1 MTIYAVY
8 ANGIYWG
15 AFEGEHEDEAILA
28 AVEEHGTI
36 DVGETRASTEG
47 LEAFTMNEVIRM
59 IRKHADRPIEELVA
73 EWSNQS
79 EVEVDEDG
87 DIWVAYPGAGRWL
100 DEYAKANFVD
110 WCEAR

>member
-8 ANGIYWG
+8 ANGTYWG
-15 AFEGEHEDEAILA
+15 VFEGEYEDEAIQA
-28 AVEEHGTI
+28 AVEEHGTA
-36 DVGETRASTEG
+36 DVGTEG
-47 LEAFTMNEVIRM
+47 MEARTLNEVIRM
-59 IRKHADRPIEELVA
+59 IREYADQPIEDLVA

-110 WCEAR
+110 WCETR

>member
-8 ANGIYWG
+8 ANGVYWG
-15 AFEGEHEDEAILA
+15 TFEGETEDEAIQA

-36 DVGETRASTEG
+36 DVGETQASTEG
-47 LEAFTMNEVIRM
+47 IHAHTLNEVIRT
-59 IRKHADRPIEELVA
+59 IREYADRPIEELVA

-87 DIWVAYPGAGRWL
+87 DIWVANPSTGTWL
-100 DEYAKANFVD
+100 GEDAKAKFVD
-110 WCEAR
+110 WCESR